1 MAWLPGNR
9 TEGESQ
15 TASSFAG
22 QREPGCSVQ
31 LSPKVF
37 SPVVFFVCFQRP
49 DSGEAKLASF
59 QDTVE
64 ATLMFV
70 ESYLMMHRRNDVC
83 FVACTAR
90 ER

>member
-1 MAWLPGNR
+1 MMNPMHPLTKTTPCLAM
-9 TEGESQ
+9 
-15 TASSFAG
+15 
-22 QREPGCSVQ
+22 
-31 LSPKVF
+31 
-37 SPVVFFVCFQRP
+37 PVTPTNLQRP

-70 ESYLMMHRRNDVC
+70 ESYLMMHRRNEVC
-83 FVACTAR
+83 FVACTGR